1 MTTGVRRRLGVEE
14 RRQQL
19 IGVALELFSR
29 RSPDEVSIDEIASA
43 AGISRPLVY
52 HYFPGKLSLYE
63 AALKRA
69 SDDLAAR
76 FVEPHEG
83 PLGARLLRV
92 MRRFFDFVDEHG
104 PGFSALMR
112 GGPAVGSSTTN
123 ALIDSVRQAAYV
135 QILSHLGVTDP
146 PARLELVVRSW
157 ISLAEST
164 ALIWLDGRRIPR
176 AELEVQLVHDFAALT
191 AVSAAHDAEM
201 AALLRAS
208 PRWPRTAASD
218 GGRRA
223 RCPRWPAGPAHGGPY
238 DGLDLLRLGG
248 HGQIGVAARF
258 QFRHRSP
265 GRGRGGGEVHDGQRG
280 HGGRARTRRHSSKP
294 LMSGRPT
301 STRATSGRVPSR
313 SRTSSST
320 SASPPLA
327 TGTTWWPARAST
339 APMAYR
345 LAATS
350 STTST
355 VVPEVCCVP
364 LPYISTAPRA
374 YVGGQTAGRGLRH
387 PT

>member
-1 MTTGVRRRLGVEE
+1 MGVEE

-63 AALKRA
+63 AALQRA

-92 MRRFFDFVDEHG
+92 MHRYFDFVDEHG

-123 ALIDSVRQAAYV
+123 ALVDSVRQAAYV

-176 AELEVQLVHDFAALT
+176 EELEPQLVNDFAALA
-191 AVSAAHDAEM
+191 AVSAAYDEEM
-201 AALLRAS
+201 AALLRDIVKDEPA
-208 PRWPRTAASD
+208 D
-218 GGRRA
+218 G
-223 RCPRWPAGPAHGGPY
+223 PFAH
-238 DGLDLLRLGG
+238 L
-248 HGQIGVAARF
+248 
-258 QFRHRSP
+258 
-265 GRGRGGGEVHDGQRG
+265 
-280 HGGRARTRRHSSKP
+280 
-294 LMSGRPT
+294 
-301 STRATSGRVPSR
+301 
-313 SRTSSST
+313 
-320 SASPPLA
+320 
-327 TGTTWWPARAST
+327 
-339 APMAYR
+339 
-345 LAATS
+345 
-350 STTST
+350 
-355 VVPEVCCVP
+355 
-364 LPYISTAPRA
+364 
-374 YVGGQTAGRGLRH
+374 AGRLIALAR
-387 PT
+387 

>member
-1 MTTGVRRRLGVEE
+1 LGVEE

-191 AVSAAHDAEM
+191 AVSAAQDAEM
-201 AALLRAS
+201 AALLRRIAREE
-208 PRWPRTAASD
+208 PAD
-218 GGRRA
+218 GPFATLAGR
-223 RCPRWPAGPAHGGPY
+223 
-238 DGLDLLRLGG
+238 LL
-248 HGQIGVAARF
+248 A
-258 QFRHRSP
+258 
-265 GRGRGGGEVHDGQRG
+265 
-280 HGGRARTRRHSSKP
+280 
-294 LMSGRPT
+294 
-301 STRATSGRVPSR
+301 
-313 SRTSSST
+313 
-320 SASPPLA
+320 LA
-327 TGTTWWPARAST
+327 T
-339 APMAYR
+339 
-345 LAATS
+345 
-350 STTST
+350 
-355 VVPEVCCVP
+355 
-364 LPYISTAPRA
+364 
-374 YVGGQTAGRGLRH
+374 
-387 PT
+387 